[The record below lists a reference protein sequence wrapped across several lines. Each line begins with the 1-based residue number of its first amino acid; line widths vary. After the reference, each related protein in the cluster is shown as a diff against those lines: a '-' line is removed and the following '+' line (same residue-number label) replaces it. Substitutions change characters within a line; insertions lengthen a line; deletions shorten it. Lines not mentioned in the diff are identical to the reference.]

1 LSNRLHARLGMALG
15 LSLLSLAAQA
25 STDCS
30 FNDLSGISSTGFACT
45 AFVSGNLLNSN
56 AGALGQATTA
66 LASLGFTGN
75 TQGLEKIELGGG
87 QLVDFSTV
95 LNGTTWVGIHKGKAG
110 KNGVEGTAFYK
121 FDAGTNLDNFNF
133 LLAGSSGAVLYA
145 TGLNGGGSSGG
156 GVPAVPEPQS
166 YALMAAGLA
175 ALAFIARRRAR
186 Q

>member
-1 LSNRLHARLGMALG
+1 MALG

-30 FNDLSGISSTGFACT
+30 FNDLSGISSTGFACVG
-45 AFVSGNLLNSN
+45 FNSGNLLNTST
-56 AGALGQATTA
+56 GALSQASSA
-66 LASLGFTGN
+66 LASLGYTGS
-75 TQGLEKIELGGG
+75 TAWAEKIELGGG
-87 QLVDFSTV
+87 QAVNFSTV
-95 LNGTTWVGIHKGKAG
+95 LNGTTWVAIHKGKGGAAG
-110 KNGVEGTAFYK
+110 FNGTAFYR

-145 TGLNGGGSSGG
+145 TGLNGGGSGGG